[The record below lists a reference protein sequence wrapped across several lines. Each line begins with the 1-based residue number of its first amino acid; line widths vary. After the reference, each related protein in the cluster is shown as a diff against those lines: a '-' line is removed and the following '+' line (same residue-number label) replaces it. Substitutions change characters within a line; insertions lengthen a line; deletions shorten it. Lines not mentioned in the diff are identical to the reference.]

1 MRILKLDEVRKLR
14 MKTGIKLKKLLFL
27 DYDGNNV
34 LDSSHLIGARRI
46 LKFVRAWQ
54 ERKAKEKE
62 KETNGKK
69 APVGTDKGVTKEPP
83 NEQKK

>member
-1 MRILKLDEVRKLR
+1 MRILKLDEVRRLR

-27 DYDGNNV
+27 DYDGNHV

-54 ERKAKEKE
+54 ARRAKDKDKA
-62 KETNGKK
+62 TDSK
-69 APVGTDKGVTKEPP
+69 AAAGTDKGI
-83 NEQKK
+83 